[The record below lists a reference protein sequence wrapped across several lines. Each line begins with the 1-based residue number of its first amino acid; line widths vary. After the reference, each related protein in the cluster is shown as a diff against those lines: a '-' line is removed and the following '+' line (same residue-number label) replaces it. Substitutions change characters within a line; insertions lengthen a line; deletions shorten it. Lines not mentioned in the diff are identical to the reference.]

1 MSHSAKSVENIDAQQ
16 SALFNMICDDLESK
30 SYSVQQ
36 NALPAA
42 LIKLLCERVKSED
55 EPHYRSA
62 GIGRSTAHH
71 ENKGTRRDEIAWIDD
86 ELPTDQSWNCT
97 SSGKVVFLSL

>member
-71 ENKGTRRDEIAWIDD
+71 ENRAPGETKSHGSMMNCPLIKVGTVRR
-86 ELPTDQSWNCT
+86 Q
-97 SSGKVVFLSL
+97 GKLCF